1 MSDKETY
8 IHLGHT
14 VDDEGDPRGDVHTYR
29 MALWSAHFGGFDE
42 AFLNPNTDECREKGK
57 YDFNLFSTIILLA
70 FWIWLSCHRFQ
81 VLYTNLFSSSKR
93 SIARILGIVY
103 SR

>member
-1 MSDKETY
+1 MTR
-8 IHLGHT
+8 ILLLIIIGHT

-57 YDFNLFSTIILLA
+57 CGFNLFTTIILLEQ
-70 FWIWLSCHRFQ
+70 LSIIK
-81 VLYTNLFSSSKR
+81 LSSILSDLHK
-93 SIARILGIVY
+93 SIFM
-103 SR
+103 

>member
-1 MSDKETY
+1 MMDTKNHSKWQGY
-8 IHLGHT
+8 LYWLSIGHT

-57 YDFNLFSTIILLA
+57 YDFNLFTTIIL
-70 FWIWLSCHRFQ
+70 IY
-81 VLYTNLFSSSKR
+81 VTDSSSLHK
-93 SIARILGIVY
+93 SIFM
-103 SR
+103 